1 MEETKPKR
9 KFDSLLAKIMLAVI
23 IIATVFSLYM
33 TIKLVIH
40 GFTFR

>member
-1 MEETKPKR
+1 MEEIKPKR

-23 IIATVFSLYM
+23 ILATIFSLYM
-33 TIKLVIH
+33 TVKLVIH